1 MGYPLQYSWA
11 PLVSQTVKNPPAKWE
26 TWVQSLGWED
36 PLKED
41 MATYSSIL
49 TWEIPWTEEPGGS
62 MGHSPWG
69 HKESDMNEHTHTH
82 KPLVAALSRTRLVP
96 PWPGL

>member
-1 MGYPLQYSWA
+1 MVFTGGS
-11 PLVSQTVKNPPAKWE
+11 VSKESAHNTGDFLNTGGPGSILELGRSLEKE
-26 TWVQSLGWED
+26 T
-36 PLKED
+36 
-41 MATYSSIL
+41 ATYSSIL

>member
-1 MGYPLQYSWA
+1 MA
-11 PLVSQTVKNPPAKWE
+11 PVVKNPPANAEDVGEATLILELGRSLEKE
-26 TWVQSLGWED
+26 T
-36 PLKED
+36 
-41 MATYSSIL
+41 ATYSSIL

-69 HKESDMNEHTHTH
+69 HKESDMNEHTPTH